1 MNELKVVS
9 YGTKPVWL
17 KIKKLFKVRRH
28 YIPLCI
34 SRGCFAGSNKEM
46 VM

>member
-1 MNELKVVS
+1 MEIIE
-9 YGTKPVWL
+9 YGTKPIWL

-28 YIPLCI
+28 YIPMYI
-34 SRGCFAGSNKEM
+34 SRGCFAGKNREM

>member
-1 MNELKVVS
+1 MEILE

-17 KIKKLFKVRRH
+17 KIKKLFKVRRG
-28 YIPLCI
+28 YMLMYI